1 MGKANESWGTHDSFG
16 GKTPYRHSSSTTGFS
31 RTCMSSTSSISDGRL
46 CASHSDSTCSC
57 GAILDAGDPSDGDS
71 HASLKQTLPTA
82 LSSPFRLSLEYD
94 LCVCHSAKD
103 DREAEHL
110 VSYLEATAR
119 SLRCFLPPRD
129 CPLGSPVPTELCRA
143 VQSSHCWLFLM
154 TSHFLQDDWCLYQ
167 MHQALSE
174 APMSNRII
182 PTVLHLPYSS
192 CPKELRFYYMID
204 LSRKKGQENH
214 GYDRVYK
221 AVLKC
226 KYKIIRSSNVLYHS
240 CIQEIIFAV
249 DLSVLY

>member
-1 MGKANESWGTHDSFG
+1 
-16 GKTPYRHSSSTTGFS
+16 
-31 RTCMSSTSSISDGRL
+31 MSSTCSTSNGRL
-46 CASHSDSTCSC
+46 SGGHSDSTCSC
-57 GAILDAGDPSDGDS
+57 GAIPDAGYPSDGDS
-71 HASLKQTLPTA
+71 RASLKQTLPAA
-82 LSSPFRLSLEYD
+82 LTSAFRWSLEYD

-143 VQSSHCWLFLM
+143 VQSSHCWVFLM

-192 CPKELRFYYMID
+192 CPKELRFYYITD
-204 LSRKKGQENH
+204 LSQKKGQENH

-221 AVLKC
+221 AVLKYLEEALA
-226 KYKIIRSSNVLYHS
+226 KENKSTTSSTPMSETKNNFSSSEETDANAVYAVQRRSPQSHNV
-240 CIQEIIFAV
+240 CNIM
-249 DLSVLY
+249 